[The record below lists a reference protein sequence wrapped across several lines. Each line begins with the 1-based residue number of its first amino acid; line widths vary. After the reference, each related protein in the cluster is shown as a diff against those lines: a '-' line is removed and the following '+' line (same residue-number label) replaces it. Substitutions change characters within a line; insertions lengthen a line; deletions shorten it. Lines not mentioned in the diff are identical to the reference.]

1 MDLNSMPIY
10 SRMKS
15 CGVQKQGESRRVVSG
30 VLEDELYA
38 MQCEI
43 SVDWPSR
50 TIESVQARIK
60 RFTTVRCVLAEPVFL
75 KAEGWKID
83 SQVEGRIKKELGRN
97 GCRHLAILMVDSIR
111 SLVRA
116 ELVRNLTSEMRSN
129 PNLDSVNFVRTFF
142 QENPELKTIMRINP
156 ENL

>member
-1 MDLNSMPIY
+1 MEITSMPIY

-15 CGVQKQGESRRVVSG
+15 CGVQKQGENRRVVSG

-50 TIESVQARIK
+50 SIEAVQARIK
-60 RFTTVRCVLAEPVFL
+60 RFTTVRCVLAEPVFQM
-75 KAEGWKID
+75 AEGWKID
-83 SQVEGRIKKELGRN
+83 SDIEGKIKKELGRN
-97 GCRHLAILMVDSIR
+97 GCRHLAILMIDCIR

-116 ELVRNLTSEMRSN
+116 EITRELNAAIKSDPNCDRVEMVRK
-129 PNLDSVNFVRTFF
+129 FVSK
-142 QENPELKTIMRINP
+142 NPELGAILKINT
-156 ENL
+156 NRL